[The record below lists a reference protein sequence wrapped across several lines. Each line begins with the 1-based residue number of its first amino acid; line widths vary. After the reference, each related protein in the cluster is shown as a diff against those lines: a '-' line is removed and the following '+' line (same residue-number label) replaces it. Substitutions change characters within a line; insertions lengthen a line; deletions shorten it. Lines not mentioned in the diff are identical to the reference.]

1 MSGTV
6 PSLAEAARR
15 LRAALQRE
23 TDLARRGAVTELAL
37 AADAKQEAFAV
48 FSDACQAWPTDAQ
61 RSDDDRG
68 SLRALVLAA
77 SENTHI
83 LEAVRATLEGFTT
96 RLRDALGT
104 VADPGVYGPSGRRP
118 YHVPAARF
126 DASA

>member
-1 MSGTV
+1 MALFLPWLKPPGACAPPCSGK
-6 PSLAEAARR
+6 PIW
-15 LRAALQRE
+15 RA
-23 TDLARRGAVTELAL
+23 RGAVTELAL

-77 SENTHI
+77 SENTTYWRQCARPSRGSPPGCATHSAPLPI
-83 LEAVRATLEGFTT
+83 LAYMARPDGA
-96 RLRDALGT
+96 
-104 VADPGVYGPSGRRP
+104 P